1 MAAMCRPPPEH
12 LAVIVI
18 HDVEQAERASIPE
31 AVVHEVEAPDLVRMP
46 WFEEPLLDT
55 CWKAL
60 LRAPTNVQL
69 HGGVDPVDPL
79 VIPAVTSPTQP
90 RSEEHTSDPQS
101 RG

>member
-1 MAAMCRPPPEH
+1 
-12 LAVIVI
+12 
-18 HDVEQAERASIPE
+18 
-31 AVVHEVEAPDLVRMP
+31 MP

-90 RSEEHTSDPQS
+90 IERLPEAYPRLLLNEFRERRNDIAVVTFTPLVAIGARSEERRVGKECRTREWP
-101 RG
+101 

>member
-1 MAAMCRPPPEH
+1 
-12 LAVIVI
+12 
-18 HDVEQAERASIPE
+18 
-31 AVVHEVEAPDLVRMP
+31 MP

-79 VIPAVTSPTQP
+79 VIPAGTSPTQP
-90 RSEEHTSDPQS
+90 IERLPEANPRLLLNEFRERRNDIAVVTLDRKSTRLNSSHVAISYAVFCLKKKTKS
-101 RG
+101 